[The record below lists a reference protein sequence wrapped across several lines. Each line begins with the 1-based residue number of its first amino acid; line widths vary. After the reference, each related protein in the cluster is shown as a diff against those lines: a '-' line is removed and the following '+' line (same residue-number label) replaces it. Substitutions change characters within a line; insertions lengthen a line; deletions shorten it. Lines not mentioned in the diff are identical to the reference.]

1 MVIRT
6 YHPGDEESSIKLNDT
21 VLKEYGFAFS
31 PQLDRDLLDIPK
43 YYTNRNGQFFLLVE
57 EDTSRIVGSIAVSK
71 ITSKVCKMRHFYI
84 LKEHRGRGWGTKL
97 YEAALTFIR
106 RAGYREIWLSTAA
119 QFTDA
124 IAFYEHKGF
133 KRSLKPLWHYR
144 RAGIFYIL
152 TLD

>member
-6 YHPGDEESSIKLNDT
+6 YHPGDEKGIITLNDT

-31 PQLDRDLLDIPK
+31 PRLDRDLLDIPK

-57 EDTSRIVGSIAVSK
+57 EEGSRIVGSIAVSK
-71 ITSKVCKMRHFYI
+71 ISPRVCKMRHFYI
-84 LKEHRGRGWGTKL
+84 LKEYRGRGWGTEL
-97 YEAALTFIR
+97 YDEALAFIKK
-106 RAGYREIWLSTAA
+106 AGYREIWLSTAA

-144 RAGIFYIL
+144 RADIFYML
-152 TLD
+152 KLD